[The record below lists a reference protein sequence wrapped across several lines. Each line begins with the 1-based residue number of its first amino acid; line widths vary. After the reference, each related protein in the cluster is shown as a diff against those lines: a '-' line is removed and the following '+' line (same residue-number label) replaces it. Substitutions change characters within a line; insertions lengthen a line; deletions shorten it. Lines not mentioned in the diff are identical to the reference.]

1 VWVFSRYIIVEFLKR
16 FIAIFFILI
25 LLFLGI
31 DLLSRIWTLD
41 APFSLISLYYL
52 FKTPSIAVQMLP
64 VSILLATLLFFSY
77 LSKHNELVALY
88 CSGRSLLHVASPVL
102 LIVLIV
108 NISSFLFSDY
118 VLPLTNF
125 KAEKIWVVDI
135 YKNKEQ
141 FYGNLSQ
148 EQAWFRDKGAIYN
161 IYSYDSASKSISG
174 MNVYYF
180 NDDFDM
186 TQHVYAKRGL
196 YQGKDHW
203 SLQGVKRADF
213 TSGYAKIELFG
224 EEGIFIRETPEDLR
238 KVETNS
244 DYLGTSKLRGY
255 VKSLER
261 SGLSASKY
269 KAEYNKRYSMSF
281 AGLVMCFIGIPFA
294 VRQHRRGG
302 VGLNI
307 GIGFMLVFVYW
318 IIFSVMLSFGVSGRL
333 DAVLSAWG
341 ANLLFLVASLVLI
354 KMSKK

>member
-1 VWVFSRYIIVEFLKR
+1 MWVFSRYIISEFLKR
-16 FIAIFFILI
+16 FLAIFFILI

-41 APFSLISLYYL
+41 APFSLISFYYL
-52 FKTPSIAVQMLP
+52 FKTPSIAIQMLP
-64 VSILLATLLFFSY
+64 VSILLATLMLFSY

-102 LIVLIV
+102 LIVVII
-108 NISSFLFSDY
+108 NITSFLFSDY

-125 KAEKIWVVDI
+125 KAQKIWVVDI
-135 YKNKEQ
+135 CKNKEQ

-148 EQAWFRDKGAIYN
+148 EQAWFRDRGAIYN
-161 IYSYDSASKSISG
+161 IYSYDSSNKSIAG
-174 MNVYYF
+174 MNAYYF
-180 NDDFDM
+180 DDDFDM
-186 TQHVYAKRGL
+186 TQHLYAKRGR
-196 YQGKDHW
+196 YQGEDQW
-203 SLQGVKRADF
+203 LLEGVKKANF
-213 TSGYAKIELFG
+213 ASGYAKVELLG
-224 EEGIFIRETPEDLR
+224 EEGIFIREKPEDLR

-244 DYLGTSKLRGY
+244 DYLSTSKLRGY
-255 VKSLER
+255 VRSLER

-307 GIGFMLVFVYW
+307 GIGFALVFVYW
-318 IIFSVMLSFGVSGRL
+318 IIFSIMLSFGVSGRL
-333 DAVLSAWG
+333 DAVFSAWG
-341 ANLLFLVASLVLI
+341 ANLFFLVASLILI
-354 KMSKK
+354 KISKK